1 MAGASWSDFDGQIG
15 LQSVLYVRANSD
27 LLLGG
32 ADGKVYAF
40 DQGTYTDDGALYPT
54 EYMPGWLNLEEP
66 RQSNRIKTGSYV
78 VPNFQV
84 GGRVVYDIESTGD
97 FNLQSYDLVSVTA
110 QEEIGGRG
118 IGTFR
123 IGTDFV
129 GMARTTEGKIPL
141 RWRGSHFRVSFR
153 TLDQYGPDVLA
164 GFTIYGDIHGRR

>member
-1 MAGASWSDFDGQIG
+1 
-15 LQSVLYVRANSD
+15 
-27 LLLGG
+27 
-32 ADGKVYAF
+32 
-40 DQGTYTDDGALYPT
+40 
-54 EYMPGWLNLEEP
+54 
-66 RQSNRIKTGSYV
+66 

-141 RWRGSHFRVSFR
+141 RWRGAHFRVSFR